1 MATVFVY
8 DQQANGRSTL
18 AVSRQ
23 AMKVL
28 DIIQTSG
35 SVTRLTA
42 MHYGIANITARIAE
56 LRTAGIQ
63 VLCEENRDM
72 NGARYGKWSLP
83 YGVAVA
89 EVI

>member
-1 MATVFVY
+1 MSNVFIY
-8 DQQANGRSTL
+8 DQHTNDRARTT
-18 AVSRQ
+18 VSRQ

-28 DIIQTSG
+28 HIIQTSG

-56 LRTAGIQ
+56 LRTAGIR

-72 NGARYGKWSLP
+72 NGARYGKWTLP
-83 YGVAVA
+83 HGLEVA

>member
-1 MATVFVY
+1 MANVFIY
-8 DQQANGRSTL
+8 DALCNDRL
-18 AVSRQ
+18 AATVSRQ

-28 DIIQTSG
+28 NIIQTSG

-56 LRTAGIQ
+56 LRSAGIQ
-63 VLCEENRDM
+63 VQCEENRDM
-72 NGARYGKWSLP
+72 NGARYGKWTLAC
-83 YGVAVA
+83 GVEVA